1 MSKRL
6 EKLEALVASGSDDP
20 FVHYGLAM
28 EYRSAERPADALR
41 TFEQLRVR
49 HPDYLPMYLL
59 CGQMLSAEGDPERA
73 RDWLSAGL
81 ELAIGKG
88 DGKAKGE
95 LAEALAALD

>member
-6 EKLEALVASGSDDP
+6 ATLQALVEKGTTDA

-28 EYRSAERPADALR
+28 EYRSLDRIDEALQTFTALR
-41 TFEQLRVR
+41 AS
-49 HPDYLPMYLL
+49 HPEYLAMYLL
-59 CGQMLSAEGDPERA
+59 CGQMLAGEGKPDEA

-81 ELAIGKG
+81 ELAVRKG

-95 LAEALAALD
+95 LAEALAELG

>member
-6 EKLEALVASGSDDP
+6 SKLEALVAGGSDDP

-28 EYRSAERPADALR
+28 EYRSLERVGDALA
-41 TFEQLRVR
+41 TFERLRAT
-49 HPDYLPMYLL
+49 HPEYLPMYLL
-59 CGQMLSAEGDPERA
+59 CGQMLAGEGNTDAA

-81 ELAIGKG
+81 ELATQKG

-95 LAEALAALD
+95 LGEALAELA